1 MDQYVAFGLSAN
13 PSQVSMVGGDVT
25 VAWINASTGAVS
37 AVDYYLQSYSQ
48 VYMWMRIILL
58 YCIYVDENKAP
69 FTRANPG

>member
-48 VYMWMRIILL
+48 VYM
-58 YCIYVDENKAP
+58 
-69 FTRANPG
+69 